1 MRKFVQPKS
10 NKRRSPGQKETP
22 KTEFW
27 KKVILEYRA
36 SHRSAEEFCKK
47 NGLSLARLRYW
58 TRTLKVASP
67 KEKPSKKK
75 TAPKQHSFLPAKIIA
90 APIKRKGHSLEI
102 ELHCGRVLRLHED
115 FEVDVLKKVIIA
127 LEELM

>member
-1 MRKFVQPKS
+1 MRRKFVQPKS

-47 NGLSLARLRYW
+47 NGLSLTRLRYW
-58 TRTLKVASP
+58 TRTLKVSP
-67 KEKPSKKK
+67 TKKK
-75 TAPKQHSFLPAKIIA
+75 TSTQPSFLPAKIIA
-90 APIKRKGHSLEI
+90 TPIIRKSHSLEI
-102 ELHCGRVLRLHED
+102 ELHCGRILRIQED
-115 FEVDVLKKVIIA
+115 FGIDVLKKVIIA
-127 LEELM
+127 LEELV